1 MSTTLPS
8 VPSLS
13 IASSWLCGFLRYWDR
28 GFPSLRVGRVSR
40 LQKIMADMTTEAP
53 ASGERVPTKTM
64 KVVDHAVL
72 FKMSDSLDEFQ
83 EKEMLDGL
91 HTLQYA
97 IKDIICSSV
106 GRLTKKTPEGFTHG
120 LFTRFKS
127 VKALQDYLVHEQ
139 KVDVADKLIIPF
151 FSEPNGIAMT
161 DFECEVE
168 NDLEA
173 VFRRGDRFES
183 GLEHFTFFK
192 FKDSTSPNVVDQTLN
207 FMKTVGVKFG
217 DEVVQTTIESACD
230 EFKKFVASEAMWTQV
245 RDVTENFIEGSFS
258 VSPIGLP
265 MIVLNNISAI
275 LVFQVV
281 SRCMSFLSVGDA
293 VMESLRVVD
302 FT

>member
-1 MSTTLPS
+1 
-8 VPSLS
+8 
-13 IASSWLCGFLRYWDR
+13 
-28 GFPSLRVGRVSR
+28 
-40 LQKIMADMTTEAP
+40 MADMTTEAP
-53 ASGERVPTKTM
+53 AFGERVPMKTM

-72 FKMSDSLDEFQ
+72 FKMSDSFDEFQ

-139 KVDVADKLIIPF
+139 KVEVANKLIIPF
-151 FSEPNGIAMT
+151 FSEPNGLAMT

-192 FKDSTSPNVVDQTLN
+192 FKDNTFPNVVDQTLN

-217 DEVVQTTIESACD
+217 DEVVQTTLGVNIEPRTTAYFSHGVVTRFKSEAACD
-230 EFKKFVASEAMWTQV
+230 EFKKLVAMEANWAQV
-245 RDVTENFIEGSFS
+245 RDVTENFIEGCFS
-258 VSPIGLP
+258 VTPIGNKL
-265 MIVLNNISAI
+265 M
-275 LVFQVV
+275 
-281 SRCMSFLSVGDA
+281 
-293 VMESLRVVD
+293 
-302 FT
+302 